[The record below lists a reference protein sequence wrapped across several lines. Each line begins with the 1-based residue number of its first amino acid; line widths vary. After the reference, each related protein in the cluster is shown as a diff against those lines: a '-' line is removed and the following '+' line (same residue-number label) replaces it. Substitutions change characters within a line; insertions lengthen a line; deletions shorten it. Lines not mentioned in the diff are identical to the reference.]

1 MIPTSFK
8 KQRTTMVTIDDF
20 MKPLDKMTKEELNI
34 KEGDAIFIM
43 VCKDGLLHTAANSP
57 DPQVG
62 ANMLI
67 SYFVAN
73 PEAMRIFSNAIEF
86 ANNELNKRRTNL
98 N

>member
-1 MIPTSFK
+1 MNEVSIIINGV
-8 KQRTTMVTIDDF
+8 RYDAVA
-20 MKPLDKMTKEELNI
+20 NI
-34 KEGDAIFIM
+34 LPNDCYG
-43 VCKDGLLHTAANSP
+43 KDGLLHTAANSP

-86 ANNELNKRRTNL
+86 ANNKLNKRRTNL